1 MANDLVLLD
10 NKDLVAPEY
19 RRMVERIEEKMPA
32 MMRDSDNFYKSH
44 SQYMYALLDV
54 TAITPIRRIK
64 HILAEVHHTKE
75 ALQSGTIGLK
85 RTEIEVRELEEK
97 LDADEFETPYDR
109 ERCELDLLEA
119 RMSVESARNHL
130 NGAIRKLSYF
140 TTQYQAVLDKLGK
153 DHITEE
159 EYELEED
166 RYHIMTCMKQ
176 ALISAR
182 PRGGVIDEGNNI
194 YLFDLGLPAA
204 EAQQELLRYLKWE
217 NEQLEKG
224 ITPTHEDT
232 MRWLEHC
239 ADKFAG
245 HARRNADLRGWHL
258 YDDKSV
264 FRGEGG

>member
-1 MANDLVLLD
+1 MSKDLALLN

-19 RRMVERIEEKMPA
+19 RGMVERIEEKMPA

-54 TAITPIRRIK
+54 TAITPIRRVK
-64 HILAEVHHTKE
+64 HILAEVHRTKGALEE
-75 ALQSGTIGLK
+75 ATLNMK
-85 RTEIEVRELEEK
+85 RKEIDLRELEEK
-97 LDADEFETPYDR
+97 LEKGEFETPYER
-109 ERCELDLLEA
+109 ERLELDIIEA
-119 RMSVESARNHL
+119 QLGLKNGRNSM

-140 TTQYQAVLDKLGK
+140 TTQYQAILDTLGK

-182 PRGGVIDEGNNI
+182 PRGGAIDEGNNI

-204 EAQQELLRYLKWE
+204 EAQQEVLRYLKWE
-217 NEQLEKG
+217 KEQLEKG

-245 HARRNADLRGWHL
+245 HARRNADMRGWQL
-258 YDDKSV
+258 YDDKSTLHKE
-264 FRGEGG
+264 F

>member
-54 TAITPIRRIK
+54 TAITPIRRVK
-64 HILAEVHHTKE
+64 HILAEVARTKG
-75 ALQSGTIGLK
+75 ALEEGTIGLK
-85 RTEIEVRELEEK
+85 RAEIDLRELEEK
-97 LDADEFETPYDR
+97 LEADEFDSPYDR
-109 ERCELDLLEA
+109 ERCELDIIQAQIGLKN
-119 RMSVESARNHL
+119 ARNGI

-140 TTQYQAVLDKLGK
+140 TTQYQAILDMLGK

-159 EYELEED
+159 DYEREED

-204 EAQQELLRYLKWE
+204 EAQQEVFRYLKWE
-217 NEQLEKG
+217 NSQLEKG

-232 MRWLEHC
+232 MRWLQLC

-245 HARRNADLRGWHL
+245 HAQRNADMRGWQL

-264 FRGEGG
+264 FYGEGT